1 MTSEGPC
8 FLADAVTD
16 PLAGL
21 VAAAAVLEA
30 LAAGGRWL
38 LDVALAP
45 LAAAVAG
52 PALGVAGA
60 GGRSRRGPARWS
72 ARPAAGIG
80 HGHACWQ
87 RARRA

>member
-1 MTSEGPC
+1 MGTRPC

-45 LAAAVAG
+45 LAAAASG
-52 PALGVAGA
+52 PALDVAGVAA
-60 GGRSRRGPARWS
+60 QP
-72 ARPAAGIG
+72 P
-80 HGHACWQ
+80 
-87 RARRA
+87 RARRVVRPARPLGSDTATVLDGLPS